1 MSYNEDEYLLLSGI
15 QHFAFCRRQWA
26 LIHLEEQW
34 EENRL
39 TAEGRAQ
46 HKHAHDID
54 FKEKRKELLVC
65 RGLLVSSSELGL
77 SGACDVV
84 EFHMSE
90 YGAHIHG
97 HRGLWQPYPVEYK
110 HGKYKDYSFCD
121 EYQLCAQA
129 MCLEDML
136 GCEVPKGALFYQ
148 ETKRRTEI
156 YFSDEIRN
164 NVKSIAGEMH
174 EYARRNQTPKSK
186 PRKACRSCSIKEICL
201 PQITNKPSVSKYM
214 FDCLDGDDS

>member
-1 MSYNEDEYLLLSGI
+1 MHIAS
-15 QHFAFCRRQWA
+15 H
-26 LIHLEEQW
+26 
-34 EENRL
+34 
-39 TAEGRAQ
+39 
-46 HKHAHDID
+46 
-54 FKEKRKELLVC
+54 V
-65 RGLLVSSSELGL
+65 LGL
-77 SGACDVV
+77 YGISDVIELMPSDTAINAITHPRYSG
-84 EFHMSE
+84 
-90 YGAHIHG
+90 Y
-97 HRGLWQPYPVEYK
+97 WKPYPVEYK

-214 FDCLDGDDS
+214 FDCLDGDDL